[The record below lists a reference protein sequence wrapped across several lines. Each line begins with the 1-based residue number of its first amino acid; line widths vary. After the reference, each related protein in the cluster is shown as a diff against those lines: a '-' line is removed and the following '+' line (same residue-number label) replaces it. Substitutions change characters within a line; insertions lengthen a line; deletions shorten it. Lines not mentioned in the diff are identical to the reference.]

1 MVAEARYDAVQP
13 MLGEHLP
20 NLNYS
25 AGLIGGGSEV
35 LGFDSEIS
43 THHDWGPRVMLFVRA
58 DDPDTAAPAIRTL
71 AMDHVSLTYRDYA
84 TRIYSPDR
92 RDIVSRFTMKLGE
105 PGAPHRCTHD
115 RGLRAEPP
123 WNRLRRTRSDGLA
136 NDPAAQVLLLRQW
149 QSLP

>member
-43 THHDWGPRVMLFVRA
+43 TDHDWGPRVMLFVRA
-58 DDPDTAAPAIRTL
+58 DDLDTAAPAIRTWPWI
-71 AMDHVSLTYRDYA
+71 TYRSHTVTMRRGSTHQIVA
-84 TRIYSPDR
+84 TSYLA
-92 RDIVSRFTMKLGE
+92 SR
-105 PGAPHRCTHD
+105 
-115 RGLRAEPP
+115 
-123 WNRLRRTRSDGLA
+123 
-136 NDPAAQVLLLRQW
+136 
-149 QSLP
+149 

>member
-43 THHDWGPRVMLFVRA
+43 TDHDWGPRVMLFVRA
-58 DDPDTAAPAIRTL
+58 DDLDTAAPAIRTL
-71 AMDHVSLTYRDYA
+71 AMDHVPLTYRDYA

-92 RDIVSRFTMKLGE
+92 RDVVSRFMMKLGE
-105 PGAPHRCTHD
+105 PGLEPRIDVLTIEGFVRSHLGIDSDAPVTAADWLTIPQHRF
-115 RGLRAEPP
+115 
-123 WNRLRRTRSDGLA
+123 
-136 NDPAAQVLLLRQW
+136 
-149 QSLP
+149 